1 MNSIPVFVGRLKLL
15 KKGQDLGGGRPCEPN
30 RHALPDGKVAEG
42 HKVEPGLDL
51 DVVVLAVVDAD
62 LDVVLAAV
70 LNPPGPDD
78 AIAFDIEDGLGSFEK
93 LAAIVTGDIW

>member
-1 MNSIPVFVGRLKLL
+1 M
-15 KKGQDLGGGRPCEPN
+15 
-30 RHALPDGKVAEG
+30 
-42 HKVEPGLDL
+42 
-51 DVVVLAVVDAD
+51 LAVVDAD